1 MKTAQA
7 VAVGLIIGFL
17 AGVGAVQMTMGSEVR
32 ENTTR
37 ISRIEKDMDS
47 ERSRTDARIFEVVGV
62 VKEVISSNRELLHVM
77 KMQSELLR
85 QYRPSS
91 E

>member
-1 MKTAQA
+1 MKTAPA

>member
-77 KMQSELLR
+77 KLQSELLR